1 MARVS
6 WDEEVRDFV
15 LKLDIDRWRRDPR
28 WKLERLAAIVHLA
41 IVNVKD
47 ERSPGGKGWHR
58 TLTMRPL
65 DEGGRWRPTEIVA
78 LQLLFGS
85 DVWREAYTLHRA
97 RLVEARQV
105 APYWRDKWS
114 VFYDTSEGKP
124 WRARAGSR
132 R

>member
-1 MARVS
+1 MKDV
-6 WDEEVRDFV
+6 V

-41 IVNVKD
+41 IVNVHD
-47 ERSPGGKGWHR
+47 ERSPSGRGWHR

-65 DEGGRWRPTEIVA
+65 DAGGRWRPTEIVA

-97 RLVEARQV
+97 RLVEAKQV
-105 APYWRDKWS
+105 SPYWRTRYNVLYATSDK
-114 VFYDTSEGKP
+114 
-124 WRARAGSR
+124 R
-132 R
+132 RSA